1 MANSKDL
8 LLQQQD
14 IDTYINYLEE
24 FLEDPNSN
32 YLPDY
37 YIKYRI
43 PWTRFWHLRKIDERL
58 DNYYHHARFVL
69 ASRNHKKL
77 LSGEK
82 IPIHEA
88 QTYAYLMKS
97 YDRDIFIQEQ
107 EAKKEIAMSTF
118 SPAEYESIAKN
129 CLKEKLTGKNKE
141 IYLANKA
148 KSDAAT
154 KAKSALSE
162 KKNNKA

>member
-1 MANSKDL
+1 MSNSEDL

-14 IDTYINYLEE
+14 IDIYIKCLEE
-24 FLEDPNSN
+24 FLEDPNST

-37 YIKYRI
+37 YIKYKI
-43 PWTRFWHLRKIDERL
+43 PWTRFWHLRKIDQGL

-77 LSGEK
+77 TSGAK
-82 IPIHEA
+82 MPLHEA
-88 QTYAYLMKS
+88 QTYAYLMRS

-118 SPAEYESIAKN
+118 SPTEYESIAKN
-129 CLKEKLTGKNKE
+129 CLREKLTGKNKE

-148 KSDAAT
+148 KSAAAK
-154 KAKSALSE
+154 KAKSTFS
-162 KKNNKA
+162 KKKDNKA